1 MLDFYFAIIVTALA
15 VWYTG
20 FMQKTKLMKRIV
32 STEYLVGAILVA
44 VFYVVVGGFSWYWL
58 PILFLVVDLSAL
70 GYLVNSK
77 VGAFTYNVG
86 HSLIGPALLIAAY
99 IATTNQAILFI
110 SLVWLF
116 HILVDRA
123 LGYGLKH
130 TEGFQHT
137 HLGPIGKAK
146 K

>member
-1 MLDFYFAIIVTALA
+1 
-15 VWYTG
+15 
-20 FMQKTKLMKRIV
+20 MQKTKLMKRIV

-70 GYLVNSK
+70 GYLAGNK
-77 VGAFTYNVG
+77 VGALTYNIG
-86 HSLIGPALLIAAY
+86 HSLIGPAILIAAY
-99 IATTNQAILFI
+99 IATTNQVILFI
-110 SLVWLF
+110 SLLWLF

-130 TEGFQHT
+130 VEGFQHT

>member
-1 MLDFYFAIIVTALA
+1 
-15 VWYTG
+15 
-20 FMQKTKLMKRIV
+20 MQKTKLMKRIV

-70 GYLVNSK
+70 GYLAGNK
-77 VGAFTYNVG
+77 IGALTYNIG

>member
-1 MLDFYFAIIVTALA
+1 
-15 VWYTG
+15 
-20 FMQKTKLMKRIV
+20 MQKTKLMKRIV